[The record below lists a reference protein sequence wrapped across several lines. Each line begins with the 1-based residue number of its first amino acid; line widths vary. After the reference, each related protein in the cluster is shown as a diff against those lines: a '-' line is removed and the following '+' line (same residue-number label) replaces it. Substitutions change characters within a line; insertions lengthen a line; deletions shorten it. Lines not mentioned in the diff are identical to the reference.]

1 MKKKKT
7 IKIIIIAVLVVAVAA
22 GSITGVVYYKNSKGL
37 ASVMSV
43 STISTT
49 NDSTSM
55 TSEGIVCDDV
65 GQTINLSD
73 GQKVTEVYVT
83 KDQQVKAGDK
93 LLAYDV
99 TSLSLS
105 VELKQLEIKS
115 LENQLA
121 SEKQKLDKLKN
132 TKPVA
137 KQPETPVTPEPQPE
151 QKPDTHP
158 AAPEQK
164 PDEQHDVIS
173 DLSKAKGNGT
183 EDDPY
188 VFTCTEASYVSGS
201 LLNTLADKSAV
212 ARFVI
217 GDANAPDMELIV
229 RGDKLGSYDDSDEIK
244 LFLAGTITAGDA
256 SDDTAGNVPSYT
268 AADTATE
275 QATQTEADT
284 AAEEKTYTADELKD
298 AIKEQTRRV
307 ADVDLKKRVAQAD
320 LKELQNELEDGVVY
334 AKKDGIVTTVCD
346 PANPPKDGTPFLQLS
361 GASGL
366 YISGTIGELDLDK
379 VKVGQSVSAVNYMTG
394 DTYEG
399 TISEISNVPSDSV
412 NYYGDSN
419 PNSSFYEYTAYI
431 ENPQNLKKGD
441 SLQLT
446 IDTSSEGSDSGLY
459 IDKSYVRTEN
469 GQSYIYKDDNGKLKK
484 QSVKTGR
491 TLWDSYVEI
500 KSGLTNDDYIAFPY
514 GVREGEKTK
523 VSEDGMN

>member
-1 MKKKKT
+1 MKKKKR
-7 IKIIIIAVLVVAVAA
+7 IKIIIIAALVVAVAA
-22 GSITGVVYYKNSKGL
+22 GSITGGVYYRNSKGL

-43 STISTT
+43 SMISTT
-49 NDSTSM
+49 NDYTSM
-55 TSEGIVCDDV
+55 TSGGMVCDDAC
-65 GQTINLSD
+65 QTINLKD

-137 KQPETPVTPEPQPE
+137 KQPETPVTPEPQP
-151 QKPDTHP
+151 DTQP

-173 DLSKAKGNGT
+173 DLSEAKGSGT

-229 RGDKLGSYDDSDEIK
+229 RGDKLGSYDVSDEIK
-244 LFLAGTITAGDA
+244 LFLAGSI
-256 SDDTAGNVPSYT
+256 TAGNVSADTAVNEPSDA

-307 ADVDLKKRVAQAD
+307 ADVDLQKRIAQAD

-394 DTYEG
+394 DTYKG
-399 TISEISNVPSDSV
+399 TISEISNAPSDSV
-412 NYYGDSN
+412 NYGDSN
-419 PNSSFYEYTAYI
+419 PNSSFYGYTAYI

-446 IDTSSEGSDSGLY
+446 IDTSSEGSGSGLY
-459 IDKSYVRTEN
+459 IDKSFVRTEH

-523 VSEDGMN
+523 VSEDGMY

>member
-1 MKKKKT
+1 MKKKKR

-22 GSITGVVYYKNSKGL
+22 GSITGVVYYRNSKGL

-43 STISTT
+43 SMISTT
-49 NDSTSM
+49 NDYTSM
-55 TSEGIVCDDV
+55 TSGGMVCDDAC
-65 GQTINLSD
+65 QTINLKD

-105 VELKQLEIKS
+105 VEMKQLEIQS
-115 LENQLA
+115 LENQLV

-137 KQPETPVTPEPQPE
+137 KQPETPVTPEPQP
-151 QKPDTHP
+151 DTQP

-173 DLSKAKGNGT
+173 DLSEAKGSGT
-183 EDDPY
+183 EVDPY
-188 VFTCTEASYVSGS
+188 VFTCTEASYVAGS

-244 LFLAGTITAGDA
+244 LFLAGSITAGNEPSDA
-256 SDDTAGNVPSYT
+256 
-268 AADTATE
+268 AADNATE

-298 AIKEQTRRV
+298 AIKEQTRSV
-307 ADVDLKKRVAQAD
+307 ADVDLQKRIAQAD
-320 LKELQNELEDGVVY
+320 LKELQSELEDGVVY

-346 PANPPKDGTPFLQLS
+346 PANPPQDGTPFLQLS

-366 YISGTIGELDLDK
+366 YISGTIGELDLDT

-484 QSVKTGR
+484 QSVKTGKS
-491 TLWDSYVEI
+491 LWGSYVEI

-523 VSEDGMN
+523 VSEDGMY

>member
-1 MKKKKT
+1 MKKKKR

-22 GSITGVVYYKNSKGL
+22 GSITGVVYYRNSKGL

-43 STISTT
+43 SMISTT
-49 NDSTSM
+49 NDYTSM
-55 TSEGIVCDDV
+55 TSEGMVCDDAC
-65 GQTINLSD
+65 QTINLKD

-105 VELKQLEIKS
+105 VEMKQLEIQS

-132 TKPVA
+132 TKPVE
-137 KQPETPVTPEPQPE
+137 KQPETPVTPEPQP
-151 QKPDTHP
+151 DTQP
-158 AAPEQK
+158 SA

-173 DLSKAKGNGT
+173 DLSEAKGIGT

-188 VFTCTEASYVSGS
+188 VFTCTEASYVSGE
-201 LLNTLADKSAV
+201 LLNTLSEK
-212 ARFVI
+212 
-217 GDANAPDMELIV
+217 
-229 RGDKLGSYDDSDEIK
+229 SDEIK
-244 LFLAGTITAGDA
+244 LFLAGTTTAGDA
-256 SDDTAGNVPSYT
+256 SDDTEGSEPS
-268 AADTATE
+268 DTKTDSATE
-275 QATQTEADT
+275 QTAQTEADT

-298 AIKEQTRRV
+298 AIKEQTRSV
-307 ADVDLKKRVAQAD
+307 ADVDLQKRIAQAD
-320 LKELQNELEDGVVY
+320 LKELQSELEDGVVY

-366 YISGTIGELDLDK
+366 YISGTIGELDLDT
-379 VKVGQSVSAVNYMTG
+379 VKIGQSVSAVNYMTG

-441 SLQLT
+441 SLELT

-484 QSVKTGR
+484 QSVKTGKS
-491 TLWDSYVEI
+491 LWGSYVEI

-523 VSEDGMN
+523 VSEDGMY

>member
-1 MKKKKT
+1 MKKKKK

-43 STISTT
+43 SMISTT
-49 NDSTSM
+49 NDYTSM
-55 TSEGIVCDDV
+55 TSEGMVCDDAC
-65 GQTINLSD
+65 QTINLKD

-105 VELKQLEIKS
+105 VEMKQLEIQS
-115 LENQLA
+115 LENQLT

-137 KQPETPVTPEPQPE
+137 KQPESPVTPEPQP
-151 QKPDTHP
+151 DTQP

-164 PDEQHDVIS
+164 PDEEHDVIS
-173 DLSKAKGNGT
+173 DLSVAEGSGT
-183 EDDPY
+183 ENDPY
-188 VFTCTEASYVSGS
+188 VFTCTEASYVSGA
-201 LLNTLADKSAV
+201 LLNTLAEKSAV

-217 GDANAPDMELIV
+217 GDANAPDMELTV

-244 LFLAGTITAGDA
+244 LFLAGTITAGAA
-256 SDDTAGNVPSYT
+256 SDDTAGNEPSDST
-268 AADTATE
+268 ADSATEQTTQPDADTAS
-275 QATQTEADT
+275 
-284 AAEEKTYTADELKD
+284 EEKTYTADELKD
-298 AIKEQTRRV
+298 AIKEQTRSV
-307 ADVDLKKRVAQAD
+307 ADVDLQKRIAQAD
-320 LKELQNELEDGVVY
+320 LKELQSELEDGVVY

-346 PANPPKDGTPFLQLS
+346 PANPPQDGTPFLQLS
-361 GASGL
+361 GAAGL
-366 YISGTIGELDLDK
+366 YISGTIGELDLDT

-399 TISEISNVPSDSV
+399 TISEISNAPSDSV
-412 NYYGDSN
+412 NYGDSN
-419 PNSSFYEYTAYI
+419 PNSSFYGYTAYI

-446 IDTSSEGSDSGLY
+446 IDTSSEGSGSGLY
-459 IDKSYVRTEN
+459 IDKSFVRTEH

-500 KSGLTNDDYIAFPY
+500 KSGLTNDEYIAFPY

>member
-1 MKKKKT
+1 MKKKKR

-22 GSITGVVYYKNSKGL
+22 GSITGVVYYRNSKGI

-43 STISTT
+43 SMISTT
-49 NDSTSM
+49 NDYTSM
-55 TSEGIVCDDV
+55 TSEGMVCDDAC
-65 GQTINLSD
+65 QTINLKD

-105 VELKQLEIKS
+105 VEMKQLEIQS

-132 TKPVA
+132 TKPVE
-137 KQPETPVTPEPQPE
+137 KQPETPVTPEPQP
-151 QKPDTHP
+151 DTQP
-158 AAPEQK
+158 SA
-164 PDEQHDVIS
+164 PDEQHDVIP
-173 DLSKAKGNGT
+173 DLSEAKGIGT

-188 VFTCTEASYVSGS
+188 VFTCTEASYVSGE
-201 LLNTLADKSAV
+201 LLNTLSEKSAV

-217 GDANAPDMELIV
+217 GDASAPDMELIV
-229 RGDKLGSYDDSDEIK
+229 RGDRLGGYDESDEIK
-244 LFLAGTITAGDA
+244 LFLAGTITAG
-256 SDDTAGNVPSYT
+256 NEP
-268 AADTATE
+268 ADSTVDSATE
-275 QATQTEADT
+275 QTAQTEADT

-298 AIKEQTRRV
+298 AIKEQTRSV
-307 ADVDLKKRVAQAD
+307 ADVDLQKRIAQAD
-320 LKELQNELEDGVVY
+320 LKELQSELEDGVVY
-334 AKKDGIVTTVCD
+334 AKKDGIVTTVGD
-346 PANPPKDGTPFLQLS
+346 PANPPQDGTPFLQLS

-366 YISGTIGELDLDK
+366 YISGTIGELDLDT
-379 VKVGQSVSAVNYMTG
+379 VKIGQSVSAVNYMTG

-441 SLQLT
+441 SLELT

-484 QSVKTGR
+484 QSVKTGKS
-491 TLWDSYVEI
+491 LWGSYVEI

-523 VSEDGMN
+523 VSEDGMY

>member
-1 MKKKKT
+1 MKKKKK

-43 STISTT
+43 SMISTT
-49 NDSTSM
+49 NDYTSM
-55 TSEGIVCDDV
+55 TSEGMVCDDAC
-65 GQTINLSD
+65 QTINLKD
-73 GQKVTEVYVT
+73 GQKVTKVYVT

-105 VELKQLEIKS
+105 VEMKQLEIQS
-115 LENQLA
+115 LENQLT

-137 KQPETPVTPEPQPE
+137 KQPETPVTPEPQP
-151 QKPDTHP
+151 

-164 PDEQHDVIS
+164 PDEEHDVIS
-173 DLSKAKGNGT
+173 DLSVAEGIGT

-188 VFTCTEASYVSGS
+188 VFTCTEASYVSGA
-201 LLNTLADKSAV
+201 LLNTLAEKSAV

-217 GDANAPDMELIV
+217 GDANAPDMELTV

-244 LFLAGTITAGDA
+244 LFLAGTITAGDDT
-256 SDDTAGNVPSYT
+256 DDTAGNEP
-268 AADTATE
+268 ADSATE
-275 QATQTEADT
+275 QTTQTEADT
-284 AAEEKTYTADELKD
+284 ASEEKTYTADELKD
-298 AIKEQTRRV
+298 AIKEQTRSV
-307 ADVDLKKRVAQAD
+307 ADVDLQKRIAQAD
-320 LKELQNELEDGVVY
+320 LKELQSELEDGVVY

-346 PANPPKDGTPFLQLS
+346 PANPPQDGTPFLQLS
-361 GASGL
+361 GAAGL
-366 YISGTIGELDLDK
+366 YISGTIGELDLDT

-394 DTYEG
+394 DTYDG

-441 SLQLT
+441 SLELT

-484 QSVKTGR
+484 QTVKTGKS
-491 TLWDSYVEI
+491 LWGSYVEI

-523 VSEDGMN
+523 VSEDGMY

>member
-1 MKKKKT
+1 MKKKKK

-43 STISTT
+43 SMISTT
-49 NDSTSM
+49 NDYTSM
-55 TSEGIVCDDV
+55 TSEGMVCDDAC
-65 GQTINLSD
+65 QTINLKD

-105 VELKQLEIKS
+105 VEMKQLEIQS
-115 LENQLA
+115 LENQLT

-137 KQPETPVTPEPQPE
+137 KQPETPVTPEPQP
-151 QKPDTHP
+151 

-164 PDEQHDVIS
+164 PDEEHDVIS
-173 DLSKAKGNGT
+173 DLSVAEGRGT

-188 VFTCTEASYVSGS
+188 VFTCTEVSYVSGA

-217 GDANAPDMELIV
+217 GNANAPDMELTV

-244 LFLAGTITAGDA
+244 LFLAGTITAGAA
-256 SDDTAGNVPSYT
+256 SDDTTGNEPSDST
-268 AADTATE
+268 ADSATE
-275 QATQTEADT
+275 QTEADT
-284 AAEEKTYTADELKD
+284 ASEEKTYTADELKD
-298 AIKEQTRRV
+298 AIKEQTRSV
-307 ADVDLKKRVAQAD
+307 ADVDLQKRIAQAD
-320 LKELQNELEDGVVY
+320 LKELQSELEDGVVY

-346 PANPPKDGTPFLQLS
+346 PANPPQDGTPFLQLS
-361 GASGL
+361 GAAGL
-366 YISGTIGELDLDK
+366 YISGTIGELDLDT

-441 SLQLT
+441 SLELT

-484 QSVKTGR
+484 QTVKTGKS
-491 TLWDSYVEI
+491 LWGSYVEI

-523 VSEDGMN
+523 VSEDGM

>member
-1 MKKKKT
+1 MKKKKR

-43 STISTT
+43 SMISTT
-49 NDSTSM
+49 NDNTSM
-55 TSEGIVCDDV
+55 TSEGMVCDDAC
-65 GQTINLSD
+65 QTINLKD

-105 VELKQLEIKS
+105 VEMKQLEIQS
-115 LENQLA
+115 LENQLV

-137 KQPETPVTPEPQPE
+137 KQPETPVTPEPQP
-151 QKPDTHP
+151 DTQP

-173 DLSKAKGNGT
+173 DLSEAKGSGT
-183 EDDPY
+183 EVDPY
-188 VFTCTEASYVSGS
+188 VFTCTEASYVAGS

-244 LFLAGTITAGDA
+244 LFLAGSITAGNEPSDA
-256 SDDTAGNVPSYT
+256 
-268 AADTATE
+268 AADNATE

-298 AIKEQTRRV
+298 AIKEQTRSV
-307 ADVDLKKRVAQAD
+307 ADVDLQKRIAQAD
-320 LKELQNELEDGVVY
+320 LKELQSELEDGVVY

-346 PANPPKDGTPFLQLS
+346 PANPPQDGTPFLQLS

-366 YISGTIGELDLDK
+366 YISGTIGELDLDT

-484 QSVKTGR
+484 QSVKTGKS
-491 TLWDSYVEI
+491 LWGSYVEI

-523 VSEDGMN
+523 VSEDGMY

>member
-1 MKKKKT
+1 MKKKKK

-43 STISTT
+43 SMISTT
-49 NDSTSM
+49 NDYTSM
-55 TSEGIVCDDV
+55 TSEGMVCDDAC
-65 GQTINLSD
+65 QTINLKD

-105 VELKQLEIKS
+105 VEMKQLEIQS
-115 LENQLA
+115 LENQLT

-137 KQPETPVTPEPQPE
+137 KQPETPVTPEPQP
-151 QKPDTHP
+151 

-164 PDEQHDVIS
+164 PDEEHDVIS
-173 DLSKAKGNGT
+173 DLSVAEGRGT

-188 VFTCTEASYVSGS
+188 VFTCTEVSYVSGA

-217 GDANAPDMELIV
+217 GNANAPDMELTV

-244 LFLAGTITAGDA
+244 LFLAGTITAGAA
-256 SDDTAGNVPSYT
+256 SDDTTGNEPSDST
-268 AADTATE
+268 ADSATE
-275 QATQTEADT
+275 QTEADT
-284 AAEEKTYTADELKD
+284 ASEEKTYTADELKD
-298 AIKEQTRRV
+298 AIKEQTRSV
-307 ADVDLKKRVAQAD
+307 ADVDLQKRIAQAD
-320 LKELQNELEDGVVY
+320 LKELQSELEDGVVY

-346 PANPPKDGTPFLQLS
+346 PANPPQDGTPFLQLS
-361 GASGL
+361 GAAGL
-366 YISGTIGELDLDK
+366 YISGTIGELDLDT

-399 TISEISNVPSDSV
+399 TISEISNVPSDSI

-441 SLQLT
+441 SLELT

-484 QSVKTGR
+484 QTVKTGKS
-491 TLWDSYVEI
+491 LWGSYVEI

-523 VSEDGMN
+523 VSEDGMY

>member
-1 MKKKKT
+1 MKKKKK

-43 STISTT
+43 SMISTT
-49 NDSTSM
+49 NDYTSM
-55 TSEGIVCDDV
+55 TSEGMVCDDAC
-65 GQTINLSD
+65 QTINLKD

-105 VELKQLEIKS
+105 VEMKQLEIQS
-115 LENQLA
+115 LENQLT

-132 TKPVA
+132 TKPIA
-137 KQPETPVTPEPQPE
+137 KQPETPVTPEPQP
-151 QKPDTHP
+151 

-164 PDEQHDVIS
+164 PDEEHDVIS
-173 DLSKAKGNGT
+173 ELSVAEGSGT

-188 VFTCTEASYVSGS
+188 VFTCTEASYVSGA

-217 GDANAPDMELIV
+217 GDANAPDMELTV

-244 LFLAGTITAGDA
+244 LFLAGTITAGNEPSDSIADSDA
-256 SDDTAGNVPSYT
+256 EQTTQPD
-268 AADTATE
+268 ADTAS
-275 QATQTEADT
+275 
-284 AAEEKTYTADELKD
+284 EEKTYTADELKD
-298 AIKEQTRRV
+298 AIKEQTRSV
-307 ADVDLKKRVAQAD
+307 ADVDLQKRIAQAD
-320 LKELQNELEDGVVY
+320 LKELQSELEDGVVY

-346 PANPPKDGTPFLQLS
+346 PANPPQDGTPFLQLS
-361 GASGL
+361 GAAGL
-366 YISGTIGELDLDK
+366 YISGTIGELDLDT

-399 TISEISNVPSDSV
+399 TISEISNVPSDSI

-441 SLQLT
+441 SLELT
-446 IDTSSEGSDSGLY
+446 IDTSSEGSDGGLY
-459 IDKSYVRTEN
+459 IDKSFVRTEN

-484 QSVKTGR
+484 QTVKTGKS
-491 TLWDSYVEI
+491 LWGSYVEI

-523 VSEDGMN
+523 VSEDGMY

>member
-1 MKKKKT
+1 MKKKKK

-43 STISTT
+43 SMISTT
-49 NDSTSM
+49 NDYTSM
-55 TSEGIVCDDV
+55 TSEGMVCDDAC
-65 GQTINLSD
+65 QTINLKD

-105 VELKQLEIKS
+105 VEMKQLEIQS
-115 LENQLA
+115 LENQLT

-137 KQPETPVTPEPQPE
+137 KQPDTPVTPEPQP
-151 QKPDTHP
+151 DTQP

-164 PDEQHDVIS
+164 PDEEHDVIS
-173 DLSKAKGNGT
+173 DLSVAEGSGT

-188 VFTCTEASYVSGS
+188 VFTCTEASYVSGA

-217 GDANAPDMELIV
+217 GDANAPDMELTV

-244 LFLAGTITAGDA
+244 LFLAGTITAGNEP
-256 SDDTAGNVPSYT
+256 SDSTADS
-268 AADTATE
+268 ATE
-275 QATQTEADT
+275 QTTQTEADT
-284 AAEEKTYTADELKD
+284 ASEEKTYTADELKD
-298 AIKEQTRRV
+298 AIKEQTRSV
-307 ADVDLKKRVAQAD
+307 ADVDLQKRIAQAD
-320 LKELQNELEDGVVY
+320 LKELQSELEDGVVY
-334 AKKDGIVTTVCD
+334 AKKDGIVTTVCN
-346 PANPPKDGTPFLQLS
+346 PANPPQDGTPFLQLS
-361 GASGL
+361 GAAGL
-366 YISGTIGELDLDK
+366 YISGTIGELDLDT

-441 SLQLT
+441 SLELT

-484 QSVKTGR
+484 QTVKTGKS
-491 TLWDSYVEI
+491 LWGSYVEI

-523 VSEDGMN
+523 VSEDGMY

>member
-1 MKKKKT
+1 MKKKKR
-7 IKIIIIAVLVVAVAA
+7 IKIIIIAVLVAAVAA

-43 STISTT
+43 SMISTT
-49 NDSTSM
+49 NDNTSM
-55 TSEGIVCDDV
+55 TSEGMVCDDAC
-65 GQTINLSD
+65 QTINLKD

-105 VELKQLEIKS
+105 VEMKQLEIQS
-115 LENQLA
+115 LENQLV

-137 KQPETPVTPEPQPE
+137 KQPETPVTPEPQP
-151 QKPDTHP
+151 DTQP

-173 DLSKAKGNGT
+173 DLSEAKGSGT

-188 VFTCTEASYVSGS
+188 VFTCTEASYVAGS

-244 LFLAGTITAGDA
+244 LFLAGSITAGNA
-256 SDDTAGNVPSYT
+256 SADTAVNEPSDA

-275 QATQTEADT
+275 QAAQTEADT
-284 AAEEKTYTADELKD
+284 EAEEKTYTADELKD
-298 AIKEQTRRV
+298 AIKEQTRRA
-307 ADVDLKKRVAQAD
+307 ADVDLQKRIAQAD
-320 LKELQNELEDGVVY
+320 LKELQSELEDGVVY

-346 PANPPKDGTPFLQLS
+346 PANPPQDGTPFLQLS

-366 YISGTIGELDLDK
+366 YISGTIGELDLDT

-394 DTYEG
+394 DTYKG
-399 TISEISNVPSDSV
+399 TISEISNAPSDSV
-412 NYYGDSN
+412 NYGDSN
-419 PNSSFYEYTAYI
+419 PNSSFYGYTAYI

-446 IDTSSEGSDSGLY
+446 IDTSSEGSGSGLY
-459 IDKSYVRTEN
+459 IDKSFVRTEH

>member
-1 MKKKKT
+1 MKKKKR

-43 STISTT
+43 SMISTT
-49 NDSTSM
+49 NDNTSM
-55 TSEGIVCDDV
+55 TSEGMVCDDAC
-65 GQTINLSD
+65 QTINLKD

-105 VELKQLEIKS
+105 VEMKQLEIQS
-115 LENQLA
+115 LENQLV

-137 KQPETPVTPEPQPE
+137 KQP
-151 QKPDTHP
+151 DTQP

-173 DLSKAKGNGT
+173 DLSEAKGSGT
-183 EDDPY
+183 EVDPY
-188 VFTCTEASYVSGS
+188 VFTCTEASYVAGS

-244 LFLAGTITAGDA
+244 LFLAGSITAGNA
-256 SDDTAGNVPSYT
+256 SADTAVNEPSDA
-268 AADTATE
+268 AADNATE

-298 AIKEQTRRV
+298 AIKEQTRSV
-307 ADVDLKKRVAQAD
+307 ADVDLQKRIAQAD
-320 LKELQNELEDGVVY
+320 LKELQSELEDGVVY

-346 PANPPKDGTPFLQLS
+346 PANPPQDGTPFLQLS

-366 YISGTIGELDLDK
+366 YISGTIGELDLDT

-484 QSVKTGR
+484 QSVKTGKS
-491 TLWDSYVEI
+491 LWGSYVEI

-523 VSEDGMN
+523 VSEDGMY

>member
-1 MKKKKT
+1 MKKKKR

-43 STISTT
+43 SMISTT

-55 TSEGIVCDDV
+55 TSEGMVCDDAC
-65 GQTINLSD
+65 QTINLKD

-105 VELKQLEIKS
+105 VEMKQLEIQS
-115 LENQLA
+115 LENQLV
-121 SEKQKLDKLKN
+121 SEKQKLDKLKH

-137 KQPETPVTPEPQPE
+137 KQPETPVTPEPQP
-151 QKPDTHP
+151 DTQP

-173 DLSKAKGNGT
+173 DLSEAKGSGT

-188 VFTCTEASYVSGS
+188 VFTCTEASYVAGS

-244 LFLAGTITAGDA
+244 LFLAGSITAVNEPSDA
-256 SDDTAGNVPSYT
+256 V
-268 AADTATE
+268 ADNATE
-275 QATQTEADT
+275 QAAQTEADT
-284 AAEEKTYTADELKD
+284 AVEEKTYTADELKD
-298 AIKEQTRRV
+298 AIKEQTRSV
-307 ADVDLKKRVAQAD
+307 ADVDLQKRIAQAD
-320 LKELQNELEDGVVY
+320 LKELQSELEDGVVY

-346 PANPPKDGTPFLQLS
+346 PANPPQDGTPFLQLS

-366 YISGTIGELDLDK
+366 YISGTIGELDLDT

-484 QSVKTGR
+484 QSVKTGKS
-491 TLWDSYVEI
+491 LWGSYVEI

-523 VSEDGMN
+523 VSEDGMY

>member
-1 MKKKKT
+1 MKKKKK

-43 STISTT
+43 SMISTT
-49 NDSTSM
+49 NDYTSM
-55 TSEGIVCDDV
+55 TSEGMVCDDAC
-65 GQTINLSD
+65 QTINLKD

-105 VELKQLEIKS
+105 VEMKQLEIQS
-115 LENQLA
+115 LENQLT

-137 KQPETPVTPEPQPE
+137 KQPETPVTPE
-151 QKPDTHP
+151 
-158 AAPEQK
+158 QK
-164 PDEQHDVIS
+164 PDEEHDVIS
-173 DLSKAKGNGT
+173 DLSVAEGIGT

-188 VFTCTEASYVSGS
+188 VFTCTEASYVSGA
-201 LLNTLADKSAV
+201 LLNTLAEKSAV

-217 GDANAPDMELIV
+217 GDANAPDMELTV

-244 LFLAGTITAGDA
+244 LFLAGTITAGDDT
-256 SDDTAGNVPSYT
+256 DDTAGNEPADSAT
-268 AADTATE
+268 EQTTQPDADTAS
-275 QATQTEADT
+275 
-284 AAEEKTYTADELKD
+284 EEKTYTADELKD
-298 AIKEQTRRV
+298 AIKEQTRSV
-307 ADVDLKKRVAQAD
+307 ADVDLQKRIAQAD
-320 LKELQNELEDGVVY
+320 LKELQSELEDGVVY

-346 PANPPKDGTPFLQLS
+346 PANPPQDGTPFLQLS
-361 GASGL
+361 GAAGL
-366 YISGTIGELDLDK
+366 YISGTIGELDLDT

-441 SLQLT
+441 SLELT

-484 QSVKTGR
+484 QTVKTGKS
-491 TLWDSYVEI
+491 LWGSYVEI

-523 VSEDGMN
+523 VSEDGMY

>member
-1 MKKKKT
+1 MKKKKR
-7 IKIIIIAVLVVAVAA
+7 IKIIIIAVLVIAVTA
-22 GSITGVVYYKNSKGL
+22 GSITGVVYYRNSKGL

-43 STISTT
+43 SMISTT
-49 NDSTSM
+49 NDDTSM
-55 TSEGIVCDDV
+55 TSEGMVRDDAC
-65 GQTINLSD
+65 QTINLKD

-105 VELKQLEIKS
+105 VEMKQLEIQS
-115 LENQLA
+115 LENQLV

-132 TKPVA
+132 TKPVE
-137 KQPETPVTPEPQPE
+137 KQPETPVTPEP
-151 QKPDTHP
+151 KPDTQP
-158 AAPEQK
+158 SAPEQTPEQT

-173 DLSKAKGNGT
+173 DLSKAKGSGT

-188 VFTCTEASYVSGS
+188 VFTCTEASYVSGA
-201 LLNTLADKSAV
+201 LLNTLSEKSAV

-217 GDANAPDMELIV
+217 GDADAPDMELIV
-229 RGDKLGSYDDSDEIK
+229 RGDRLGGYDESDEIK
-244 LFLAGTITAGDA
+244 LFLAGTTTAGDA
-256 SDDTAGNVPSYT
+256 SDDTEGSEPSDTKT
-268 AADTATE
+268 ASATE
-275 QATQTEADT
+275 QTTQTEADT

-298 AIKEQTRRV
+298 AIKEQTRSV
-307 ADVDLKKRVAQAD
+307 ADVDLKKRIAQAD
-320 LKELQNELEDGVVY
+320 LKELQSELEDGVVY
-334 AKKDGIVTTVCD
+334 AKKDGIVTTVGD
-346 PANPPKDGTPFLQLS
+346 PANPPQDGKPFLQLS

-366 YISGTIGELDLDK
+366 YISGTIGELDLDA

-441 SLQLT
+441 SLKLT

-484 QSVKTGR
+484 QSVKTGKS
-491 TLWDSYVEI
+491 LWGSYVEI

-523 VSEDGMN
+523 VSEDGMY

>member
-1 MKKKKT
+1 MKKKKK

-43 STISTT
+43 SMISTT
-49 NDSTSM
+49 NDYTSM
-55 TSEGIVCDDV
+55 TSAGTVCDDAC
-65 GQTINLSD
+65 QTINLKD

-105 VELKQLEIKS
+105 VEMKQLEIQS
-115 LENQLA
+115 LENQLT

-137 KQPETPVTPEPQPE
+137 KQPETPVTPEPQP
-151 QKPDTHP
+151 

-164 PDEQHDVIS
+164 PDEEHDVIS
-173 DLSKAKGNGT
+173 DLSVAEGSGT

-188 VFTCTEASYVSGS
+188 VFTCTEASYVSGA

-217 GDANAPDMELIV
+217 GDANAPDMELTV

-244 LFLAGTITAGDA
+244 LFLAGTITAGAA
-256 SDDTAGNVPSYT
+256 SDDTTGNEPSDST
-268 AADTATE
+268 ADSATE
-275 QATQTEADT
+275 QTEADT
-284 AAEEKTYTADELKD
+284 ASEEKTYTADELKD
-298 AIKEQTRRV
+298 AIKEQTRSV
-307 ADVDLKKRVAQAD
+307 ADVDLQKRIAQAD
-320 LKELQNELEDGVVY
+320 LKELQSELEDGVVY

-346 PANPPKDGTPFLQLS
+346 PANPPQDGTPFLQLS
-361 GASGL
+361 GAAGL
-366 YISGTIGELDLDK
+366 YISGTIGELDLDT

-441 SLQLT
+441 SLELT

-484 QSVKTGR
+484 QTVKTGKS
-491 TLWDSYVEI
+491 LWGSYVEI

-523 VSEDGMN
+523 VSEDGM

>member
-1 MKKKKT
+1 MKKKKK
-7 IKIIIIAVLVVAVAA
+7 IKIIIIAVLVVAVVA

-43 STISTT
+43 SMISMT

-55 TSEGIVCDDV
+55 TSGGMVCDDAC
-65 GQTINLSD
+65 QTINLKD

-105 VELKQLEIKS
+105 VEMKQLEIQS
-115 LENQLA
+115 LENQLT

-137 KQPETPVTPEPQPE
+137 KQPDTPVTPEPH
-151 QKPDTHP
+151 PDT
-158 AAPEQK
+158 Q
-164 PDEQHDVIS
+164 PDEEHDVIS
-173 DLSKAKGNGT
+173 DLSVAKGSGT

-188 VFTCTEASYVSGS
+188 VFTCTEASYVSGA
-201 LLNTLADKSAV
+201 LLNTLADKGAV

-217 GDANAPDMELIV
+217 GDADAPDMELTV

-244 LFLAGTITAGDA
+244 LFLAGTITAGNEP
-256 SDDTAGNVPSYT
+256 SDTTADS
-268 AADTATE
+268 ATE
-275 QATQTEADT
+275 QTTQTEADT
-284 AAEEKTYTADELKD
+284 ASEEKTYTADELKD
-298 AIKEQTRRV
+298 AIKEQTRSV
-307 ADVDLKKRVAQAD
+307 ADVDLQKRIAQAD
-320 LKELQNELEDGVVY
+320 LKELQSELEDGVVY

-346 PANPPKDGTPFLQLS
+346 PANPPQDGTPFLQLS
-361 GASGL
+361 GAAGL
-366 YISGTIGELDLDK
+366 YISGTIGELDLDT

-399 TISEISNVPSDSV
+399 TISEISNVPSDSI

-441 SLQLT
+441 SLELT

-469 GQSYIYKDDNGKLKK
+469 GQSYIYKDDNGRLKK
-484 QSVKTGR
+484 QTVKTGKS
-491 TLWDSYVEI
+491 LWGSYVEI

-523 VSEDGMN
+523 VSEDGMY

>member
-1 MKKKKT
+1 MKKKKK

-43 STISTT
+43 SMISTT
-49 NDSTSM
+49 NDYTSM
-55 TSEGIVCDDV
+55 TSEGMVCDDAC
-65 GQTINLSD
+65 QTINLKD

-105 VELKQLEIKS
+105 VEMKQLEIQS

-137 KQPETPVTPEPQPE
+137 KQPETPVTPEPQP
-151 QKPDTHP
+151 
-158 AAPEQK
+158 AASEQK
-164 PDEQHDVIS
+164 PDEEHDVIS
-173 DLSKAKGNGT
+173 DLSEAIGSGT
-183 EDDPY
+183 ENDPY
-188 VFTCTEASYVSGS
+188 VFTCTEASYVSGA

-217 GDANAPDMELIV
+217 GDANAPDMELTV

-244 LFLAGTITAGDA
+244 LFLAGTITAGNEPSDSIADSDA
-256 SDDTAGNVPSYT
+256 EQTTQPD
-268 AADTATE
+268 ADTAS
-275 QATQTEADT
+275 
-284 AAEEKTYTADELKD
+284 EEKTYTADELKD
-298 AIKEQTRRV
+298 AIKEQTRSV
-307 ADVDLKKRVAQAD
+307 ADVDLQKRIAQAD
-320 LKELQNELEDGVVY
+320 LKELQSELEDGVVY

-346 PANPPKDGTPFLQLS
+346 PANPPQDGTPFLQLS
-361 GASGL
+361 GAAGL
-366 YISGTIGELDLDK
+366 YISGTIGELDLDT

-441 SLQLT
+441 SLELT

-469 GQSYIYKDDNGKLKK
+469 GQSYIYKDDNRKLKK
-484 QSVKTGR
+484 QTVKTGKS
-491 TLWDSYVEI
+491 LWGSYVEI

-523 VSEDGMN
+523 VSEDGMY

>member
-1 MKKKKT
+1 MKKKKK

-43 STISTT
+43 SMISTT
-49 NDSTSM
+49 NDYTSM
-55 TSEGIVCDDV
+55 TSEGMVCDDAC
-65 GQTINLSD
+65 QTINLKD

-105 VELKQLEIKS
+105 VEMKQLEIQS
-115 LENQLA
+115 LENQLT

-132 TKPVA
+132 TKPIA
-137 KQPETPVTPEPQPE
+137 KQPETPVTPEPQP
-151 QKPDTHP
+151 

-164 PDEQHDVIS
+164 PDEEHDVIS
-173 DLSKAKGNGT
+173 DLSVAEGSGT

-188 VFTCTEASYVSGS
+188 VFTCTEASYVSGA
-201 LLNTLADKSAV
+201 LLNKLADKSAV

-217 GDANAPDMELIV
+217 GDANAPDMELTV

-244 LFLAGTITAGDA
+244 LFLAGTITAGNEPSDSIADSDA
-256 SDDTAGNVPSYT
+256 EQTTQPD
-268 AADTATE
+268 ADTAS
-275 QATQTEADT
+275 
-284 AAEEKTYTADELKD
+284 EEKTYTADELKD
-298 AIKEQTRRV
+298 AIKEQTRSV
-307 ADVDLKKRVAQAD
+307 ADVDLQKRIAQAD
-320 LKELQNELEDGVVY
+320 LKELQSELEDGVVY

-346 PANPPKDGTPFLQLS
+346 PANPPQDGTPFLQLS
-361 GASGL
+361 GAAGL
-366 YISGTIGELDLDK
+366 YISGTIGELDLDT

-399 TISEISNVPSDSV
+399 TISEISNVPSDSI

-441 SLQLT
+441 SLELT
-446 IDTSSEGSDSGLY
+446 IDTSSEGSDGGLY
-459 IDKSYVRTEN
+459 IDKSFVRTEN

-484 QSVKTGR
+484 QTVKTGKS
-491 TLWDSYVEI
+491 LWGSYVEI

-523 VSEDGMN
+523 VSEDGMY

>member
-1 MKKKKT
+1 MKKKKR
-7 IKIIIIAVLVVAVAA
+7 IKIIIIAVLVVAVVA

-43 STISTT
+43 SMISTT

-55 TSEGIVCDDV
+55 TSEGMVCDDAC
-65 GQTINLSD
+65 QTINLKD

-105 VELKQLEIKS
+105 VEMKQLEIQS
-115 LENQLA
+115 LENQLV

-137 KQPETPVTPEPQPE
+137 KQPETPVTPEPQP
-151 QKPDTHP
+151 DTQP

-173 DLSKAKGNGT
+173 DLSEAKGSGK

-188 VFTCTEASYVSGS
+188 VFTCTEASYVAGS

-244 LFLAGTITAGDA
+244 LFLAGSITAGNEPSDA
-256 SDDTAGNVPSYT
+256 

-298 AIKEQTRRV
+298 AIKEQTRSV
-307 ADVDLKKRVAQAD
+307 ADVDLQKRIAQAD
-320 LKELQNELEDGVVY
+320 LKELQSELEDGVVY
-334 AKKDGIVTTVCD
+334 AKKDGIVTTVGD
-346 PANPPKDGTPFLQLS
+346 PANPPQDGTPFLQLS

-366 YISGTIGELDLDK
+366 YISGTIGELDLDT

-484 QSVKTGR
+484 QSVKTGKS
-491 TLWDSYVEI
+491 LWGSYVEI

-523 VSEDGMN
+523 VSEDGMY

>member
-121 SEKQKLDKLKN
+121 SEKQKLDKLKH

-151 QKPDTHP
+151 QKPETHP

-173 DLSKAKGNGT
+173 DLLEAKGSGT

-188 VFTCTEASYVSGS
+188 VFTCTEASYVAGS

-244 LFLAGTITAGDA
+244 LFLAGSITAGNA
-256 SDDTAGNVPSYT
+256 SADTAVNEPSDA
-268 AADTATE
+268 AADNATE

-298 AIKEQTRRV
+298 AIKEQTRSV
-307 ADVDLKKRVAQAD
+307 ADVDLQKRIAQAD
-320 LKELQNELEDGVVY
+320 LKELQSELEDGVVY

-346 PANPPKDGTPFLQLS
+346 PANPPQDGTPFLQLS

-366 YISGTIGELDLDK
+366 YISGTIGELDLDT

-484 QSVKTGR
+484 QSVKTGKS
-491 TLWDSYVEI
+491 LWGSYVEI

-523 VSEDGMN
+523 VSEDGMY